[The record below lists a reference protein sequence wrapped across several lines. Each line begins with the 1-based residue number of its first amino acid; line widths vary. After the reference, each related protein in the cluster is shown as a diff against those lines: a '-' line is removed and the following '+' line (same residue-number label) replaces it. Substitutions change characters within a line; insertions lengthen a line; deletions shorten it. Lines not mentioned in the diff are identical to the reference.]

1 MNVRISVVIPCYR
14 SSATLPEL
22 VAQLHSTLGAEE
34 GAPVSD
40 YEVVLVVDGS
50 PDDTATVARD
60 LADHPKVRCLELR
73 RNYGQ
78 HNALLAGV
86 VRAQHEVVVTMDD
99 DLQHRPDQIAAL
111 VAPLRD
117 EKVDLVYGVAEEE
130 EHGFW
135 RSLASRVVKRGLGAS
150 GVPSA
155 TDVSAFRAFR
165 RSLNAVFAEVN
176 DPYVSMDVL
185 LSWATT
191 AVRRVNVQM
200 DERTVGTS
208 NYSLRSLVRH
218 SLNMVTGYSTLPLRT
233 VAWLGAFCA
242 VLGIG
247 LLAFVLVKFVAGEIT
262 VAGWTTLASMI
273 AIFSGAQMISIAVL
287 GEYVGRL
294 HTRSMQRPT
303 YVVRRD
309 SATRFEDID

>member
-1 MNVRISVVIPCYR
+1 MRISVVIPCYR

-22 VAQLHSTLGAEE
+22 VAELHAALGAES
-34 GAPVSD
+34 GSPASD

-50 PDDTATVARD
+50 PDDTADVARN
-60 LADHPKVRCLELR
+60 LADHAKVRCVELR

-86 VRAQHEVVVTMDD
+86 LRAQFEVVVTMDD
-99 DLQHRPDQIAAL
+99 DLQHRPDEISAL
-111 VAPLRD
+111 VEPLHD
-117 EKVDLVYGVAEEE
+117 ESVDLVYGVAQEE

-135 RSLASRVVKRGLGAS
+135 RSLASRVVKRGLSAS

-165 RSLNAVFAEVN
+165 RSLNGVFADVN

-191 AVRRVNVQM
+191 GVRRVTVQM

-208 NYSLRSLVRH
+208 NYSLRSLIRH
-218 SLNMVTGYSTLPLRT
+218 TLNMVTGYSTLPLRA

-242 VLGIG
+242 SLGIG
-247 LLAFVLVKFVAGEIT
+247 LLVFVLVKFIAGDIT

-309 SATRFEDID
+309 SALADDDTV

>member
-1 MNVRISVVIPCYR
+1 MQISVVIPCYR

-22 VAQLHSTLGAEE
+22 VAQLHSALDTGPA
-34 GAPVSD
+34 VSD
-40 YEVVLVVDGS
+40 YEIVLVVDGS
-50 PDDTATVARD
+50 PDDTGKVARS
-60 LADHPKVRCLELR
+60 LADDAKVRCIELR

-78 HNALLAGV
+78 HNAILAGV
-86 VRAQHEVVVTMDD
+86 ARARHDVVVTMDD
-99 DLQHRPDQIAAL
+99 DLQHRPDEIPAL
-111 VAPLRD
+111 LEPLLD
-117 EKVDLVYGVAEEE
+117 ADVDLVYGVAKEE

-165 RSLNAVFAEVN
+165 RDVADTFIDVR
-176 DPYVSMDVL
+176 DPYVSIDVL

-191 AVRRVNVQM
+191 AVRRVTVRM

-208 NYSLRSLVRH
+208 NYSVRALVRH
-218 SLNMVTGYSTLPLRT
+218 TLNMVTGYSTLPLRS

-242 VLGIG
+242 VLGIA
-247 LLAFVLVKFVAGEIT
+247 LFVFVLVKFATGETT

-303 YVVRRD
+303 YAVRRD
-309 SATRFEDID
+309 TNEDDAATR

>member
-1 MNVRISVVIPCYR
+1 MRLSVVIPCYR

-22 VAQLHSTLGAEE
+22 VARLHATLGAES
-34 GAPVSD
+34 GSPASD

-50 PDDTATVARD
+50 PDDTAAVARG
-60 LADHPKVRCLELR
+60 LAAHAKVRCLELR

-86 VRAQHEVVVTMDD
+86 LRARHEVVVTMDD

-111 VAPLRD
+111 VEPLR
-117 EKVDLVYGVAEEE
+117 EESVDLVYGVAQEE

-135 RSLASRVVKRGLGAS
+135 RSLASRAVKRGLGAS

-165 RSLNAVFAEVN
+165 RDLAPVFSQVN

-191 AVRRVNVQM
+191 AVRRVVVQM

-218 SLNMVTGYSTLPLRT
+218 TLNMVTGYSTLPLRS

-242 VLGIG
+242 ALGIG
-247 LLAFVLVKFVAGEIT
+247 LLAFVLVKFVAGEVT

-309 SATRFEDID
+309 SAAADGDD